1 MTDETG
7 SSPKSLTLSLSDIL
21 GTEYTDA
28 ACAAHSFLD
37 GGSLAE
43 SQALANEKV
52 DFYPRAF
59 ARRVDD
65 LLPLVGTRVTAQLGR
80 SARGAGSRGFQDA
93 SRSGPAPVS
102 GLGLF
107 RVGEDGRLY
116 LASKAE
122 HYHLSVGHGFPG
134 YRLLEHARKLG
145 IPNCTHNNTRG
156 HITRL
161 LEEELVAAANGL
173 RGSGTALH
181 DTDRTEIGRVMASR
195 EPHVINHVINLETGS
210 LAVEAALK
218 IVLRRFYRFEKE
230 TDRPAYEGRIPV
242 LLVIGD
248 YDGGTAANYHGTTT
262 LTQVMRGLWPA
273 LAGKLESSGA
283 MLVRPVKINDI
294 ADFAAVLA
302 RWDTGQHKVAGFFH
316 EIVMMNYGAVRLE
329 QDYLARAYALCRE
342 HDVPVVADEI
352 QSCIWSPEFFLFRE
366 YGLRPDVVSVGK
378 GCPGGEYPAARILC
392 SSAMDSLPQFGA
404 LVTNG
409 QEEIAS
415 LAFLVTMAFARANSG
430 FIRATGD
437 HYEKALR
444 DLAARHASVVEKME
458 GQRHLASLFFRDTDK
473 LNRFVGALTQSGIDI
488 SVQSY
493 KAKCPPSCLT
503 KLPLVTTPRT
513 VDYIVGKM
521 DSVLKSL

>member
-7 SSPKSLTLSLSDIL
+7 ISPKSLMLSLSDLL
-21 GTEYTDA
+21 GTDYTDA
-28 ACAAHSFLD
+28 ACAARAFLD
-37 GGSLAE
+37 GKSLAE
-43 SQALANEKV
+43 SKALAREKI
-52 DFYPRAF
+52 DLYPLAF
-59 ARRVDD
+59 ARRIDE
-65 LLPLVGTRVTAQLGR
+65 LLPFVGTKVSAPLGK
-80 SARGAGSRGFQDA
+80 SARGAGSRAFQEA
-93 SRSGPAPVS
+93 SRTGPAPVS

-134 YRLLEHARKLG
+134 YRLLENARRLG

-173 RGSGTALH
+173 RGSGAALH
-181 DTDRTEIGRVMASR
+181 DVDRTEIDRVLSSR
-195 EPHVINHVINLETGS
+195 QEQVINHVINLETGS

-230 TDRPAYEGRIPV
+230 PERPAYEGRIPV

-248 YDGGTAANYHGTTT
+248 FDGGTGANYHGTTA

-283 MLVRPVKINDI
+283 MLVRPVKINDVS
-294 ADFAAVLA
+294 DFAAVLG
-302 RWDTGQHKVAGFFH
+302 RWDSGPYKVAAFFH
-316 EIVMMNYGAVRLE
+316 EIVLMNYGAVRLG
-329 QDYLARAYALCRE
+329 QDYLTRAYALCRE
-342 HDVPVVADEI
+342 HDVPVIADEI
-352 QSCIWSPEFFLFRE
+352 QSCIWSPDFFLFRE

-392 SSAMDSLPQFGA
+392 SSALDTLPQFGA

-415 LAFLVTMAFARANSG
+415 LAFLVTMAFARANSA
-430 FIRATGD
+430 FIRAVGE
-437 HYEKALR
+437 HYEKSLGE
-444 DLAARHASVVEKME
+444 LAVRHPSIVEKTE
-458 GQRHLASLFFRDTDK
+458 GRRHLASLFFRDTDK
-473 LNRFVGALTQSGIDI
+473 LTRFVAALTHGGIDI

-503 KLPLVTTPRT
+503 KLPLVTTPKT

-521 DSVLKSL
+521 DSALKSL

>member
-1 MTDETG
+1 MTENTG
-7 SSPKSLTLSLSDIL
+7 ISPKSLTLSLSDLL

-28 ACAAHSFLD
+28 VCAARAFLD
-37 GGSLAE
+37 GKGAAE
-43 SQALANEKV
+43 SKALAREKV
-52 DFYPRAF
+52 DFYPLSF
-59 ARRVDD
+59 ARRIDE
-65 LLPLVGTRVTAQLGR
+65 LLPLVGTKVSSPLGR
-80 SARGAGSRGFQDA
+80 SARGAGTRAFQDA
-93 SRSGPAPVS
+93 SRTGAAPVS

-134 YRLLEHARKLG
+134 YRLLENARKLG

-173 RGSGTALH
+173 RGNGTALH
-181 DTDRTEIGRVMASR
+181 DTDRTEIGRVLASR
-195 EPHVINHVINLETGS
+195 DAQVINHVINLETGS

-230 TDRPAYEGRIPV
+230 TEPPAYEGRIPV

-248 YDGGTAANYHGTTT
+248 YEGGIGANYHGTTT

-294 ADFAAVLA
+294 NDFAAVLT
-302 RWDTGQHKVAGFFH
+302 RWDSGQYKVAAFFH
-316 EIVMMNYGAVRLE
+316 EIVLMNYGAVRLG
-329 QDYLARAYALCRE
+329 QDYLTKAYALCRD

-366 YGLRPDVVSVGK
+366 YGLRPDIVSVGK

-392 SSAMDSLPQFGA
+392 SSALDTLPQFGA

-430 FIRATGD
+430 FIGLTGD
-437 HYEKALR
+437 LYEKS
-444 DLAARHASVVEKME
+444 LAELVVRHSSVIEKVE
-458 GQRHLASLFFRDTDK
+458 GRRHLASLFFRDTDK
-473 LNRFVGALTQSGIDI
+473 LTRFVGALTQGGIDI

-503 KLPLVTTPRT
+503 KLPLVTTPKT
-513 VDYIVGKM
+513 VEYIVGKM
-521 DSVLKSL
+521 EAALAAL

>member
-1 MTDETG
+1 VARQRADC
-7 SSPKSLTLSLSDIL
+7 PRSLKLSLSDLL
-21 GTEYTDA
+21 GADYMNAVGA
-28 ACAAHSFLD
+28 ARAFLD
-37 GGSLAE
+37 GATAQAEGLA
-43 SQALANEKV
+43 QEKV
-52 DFYPRAF
+52 DLYPLSF
-59 ARRVDD
+59 ARRVDE
-65 LLPLVGTRVTAQLGR
+65 LLPLVGTRVTGPLPA
-80 SARGAGSRGFQDA
+80 SARGAGTRGFQEA
-93 SRSGPAPVS
+93 SKIGQAPVS

-134 YRLLEHARKLG
+134 YRLLEHARRLG

-156 HITRL
+156 HISRL

-173 RGSGTALH
+173 GGSGAALH
-181 DTDRTEIGRVMASR
+181 DSDRAAVNRVLASK
-195 EPHVINHVINLETGS
+195 EPGVINRVINLETGS

-230 TDRPAYEGRIPV
+230 ADRPPYEGRIPV

-248 YDGGTAANYHGTTT
+248 YEGGIAANYHGTTT

-273 LAGKLESSGA
+273 LGGKLESSGA
-283 MLVRPVKINDI
+283 MLVRPVKINDFD
-294 ADFAAVLA
+294 DFAAVMN
-302 RWDTGQHKVAGFFH
+302 RWDAGPHKVAAFFH
-316 EIVMMNYGAVRLE
+316 EIVLMNYGAVRLE
-329 QDYLARAYALCRE
+329 QDFLARAYTLCRE
-342 HDVPVVADEI
+342 RDVPVVADEI

-392 SSAMDSLPQFGA
+392 SSTLDSLPQFGA

-415 LAFLVTMAFARANSG
+415 LAFLVTMAFARANRDY
-430 FIRATGD
+430 IRQIGEE
-437 HYEKALR
+437 YERRLR
-444 DLAARHASVVEKME
+444 GLAARHPEVIEKME
-458 GQRHLASLFFRDTDK
+458 GRRHLASLFFRDTGRLSTFVRS
-473 LNRFVGALTQSGIDI
+473 LNQAGIDI
-488 SVQSY
+488 SIQSY

-503 KLPLVTTPRT
+503 KLPLVVTPKT
-513 VDYIVGKM
+513 VEFLVGKM
-521 DSVLKSL
+521 EAALAAL